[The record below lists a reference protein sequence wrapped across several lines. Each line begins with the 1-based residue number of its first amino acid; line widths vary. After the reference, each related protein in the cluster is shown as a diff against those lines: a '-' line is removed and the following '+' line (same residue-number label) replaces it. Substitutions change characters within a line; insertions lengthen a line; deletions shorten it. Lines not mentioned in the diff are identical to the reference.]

1 MHKAKF
7 GQNSPLDWR
16 DAKIPGVQIANSKF
30 ETKIQIQL
38 QENQKALL
46 TETQNNLKI
55 QNEYFEKVSI
65 HFRALSL
72 HQTQKYINFRVK
84 WRI

>member
-16 DAKIPGVQIANSKF
+16 DAKIPGSADSEFKVWNQNSNSTSRESKSV
-30 ETKIQIQL
+30 
-38 QENQKALL
+38 

-55 QNEYFEKVSI
+55 QNEYFEKVVTFV
-65 HFRALSL
+65 HFPYTKR
-72 HQTQKYINFRVK
+72 KNI
-84 WRI
+84 